1 MPPTPKDLKIERILD
16 SLATISDIIFKRLKC
31 MECNQCEPCGPIF
44 MGALKNLRAVGKVN
58 RGRGLHK

>member
-1 MPPTPKDLKIERILD
+1 MPPKDLKIERMYD
-16 SLATISDIIFKRLKC
+16 SLATISSIIFNRLHC

-58 RGRGLHK
+58 RGRGARK